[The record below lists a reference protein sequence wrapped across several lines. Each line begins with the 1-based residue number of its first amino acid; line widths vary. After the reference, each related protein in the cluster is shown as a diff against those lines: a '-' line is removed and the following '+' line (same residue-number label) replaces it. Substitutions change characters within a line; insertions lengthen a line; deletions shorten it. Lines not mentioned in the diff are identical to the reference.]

1 VNSRPLTSEFAPY
14 CAKYIALVPDGDF
27 LANFESETSVL
38 LALLD
43 SISEKKSLFRY
54 AAGKWSIR
62 EMILHVAD
70 VERIQSYRVLRFARG
85 DTTELPGFDPASY
98 IAPSRAENRT
108 WKSILDEFAAVRAAT
123 LELFRNL
130 PDEVWSLGGVADGY
144 QFTVRGIAYT
154 IAGHAIHHRKLLSER
169 YLAK

>member
-1 VNSRPLTSEFAPY
+1 VNSRPLTSEFAAY

-27 LANFESETSVL
+27 LANLESETSVL

-54 AAGKWSIR
+54 APGKWSIR

-70 VERIQSYRVLRFARG
+70 VERIQSYRVLRFARR
-85 DTTELPGFDPASY
+85 DTAALPGFDPASY
-98 IAPSRAENRT
+98 IAPSHAENRA
-108 WKSILDEFAAVRAAT
+108 WKSIVDEFAAVRAAT

-130 PDEVWSLGGVADGY
+130 PDDVWTLGGVADGH
-144 QFTVRGIAYT
+144 QFTVRAIAYT
-154 IAGHAIHHRKLLSER
+154 IAGHAIHHRKILSER